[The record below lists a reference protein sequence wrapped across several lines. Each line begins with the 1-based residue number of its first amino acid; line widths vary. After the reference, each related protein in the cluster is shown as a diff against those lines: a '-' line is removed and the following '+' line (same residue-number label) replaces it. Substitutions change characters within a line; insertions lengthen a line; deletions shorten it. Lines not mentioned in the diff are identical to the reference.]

1 MKPIFAIAVA
11 LALTACNREQTKVV
25 AAPPAPAPQAP
36 AAQPGTPSGPP
47 PLTPQGWGPI
57 TMEMTHDQAVAAL
70 GKVKA
75 DASTRDQDWLAC
87 HMIRPESPDG
97 VWIMVEEDR
106 VTRVSVEPQATGVAS
121 DRGVKVGD
129 TAAAVKAA
137 YPTGL
142 IETPHKYEAAPAAY
156 LTWWAKPGVAGIRY
170 SIGSDGKVASI
181 AAGTPSIEYVE
192 GCS

>member
-1 MKPIFAIAVA
+1 MKPIVVLAAVLA
-11 LALTACNREQTKVV
+11 LAACDREQPKTAAPAPVV
-25 AAPPAPAPQAP
+25 AAPAPVAPAP
-36 AAQPGTPSGPP
+36 GPP
-47 PLTPQGWGPI
+47 VLTPQGWGAV

-70 GKVKA
+70 GKVKP
-75 DASTRDQDWLAC
+75 DASTRDENWLAC
-87 HMIRPESPDG
+87 HMVRPDGPDG

-106 VTRVSVEPQATGVAS
+106 VTRVSVGAQAAGVAS

-129 TAAAVKAA
+129 PAAAVKAA
-137 YPTGL
+137 YKTGL

-170 SIGSDGKVASI
+170 SIGADGKVASI
-181 AAGTPSIEYVE
+181 AGGTPSIEYVE